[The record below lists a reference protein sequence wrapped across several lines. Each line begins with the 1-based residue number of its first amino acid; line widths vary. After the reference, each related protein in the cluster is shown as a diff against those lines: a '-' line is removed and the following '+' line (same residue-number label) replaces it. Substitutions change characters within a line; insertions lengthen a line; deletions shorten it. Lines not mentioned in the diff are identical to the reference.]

1 MRLVLAIVGN
11 AVALYATTVVPGITF
26 TGTWLQLAVAGAIF
40 GLLNLIVRP
49 LALIL
54 SIPALILTLGLF
66 YFVLNALLLW
76 GFSRL
81 LPGYSVGGFWPA
93 LGGSLVLMVVN
104 WVLSSPFGRTQED
117 RTRLD

>member
-1 MRLVLAIVGN
+1 MRLILSIVGN
-11 AVALYATTVVPGITF
+11 GVALFATTVVPGITF
-26 TGTWLQLAVAGAIF
+26 TGTWLQLLVAGAIF

-81 LPGYSVGGFWPA
+81 LPGYAVSGFWPA
-93 LGGSLVLMVVN
+93 LGGSLVLMIVN
-104 WVLSSPFGRTQED
+104 WVLGGLFGKEKD
-117 RTRLD
+117 ND

>member
-1 MRLVLAIVGN
+1 MRLILAIVGN
-11 AVALYATTVVPGITF
+11 AVALFATTVVPGITF
-26 TGTWLQLAVAGAIF
+26 TGTWLQLALAGAIF

-81 LPGYSVGGFWPA
+81 LPGYAVSGFWPA

-104 WVLSSPFGRTQED
+104 WVLSGLFGKSKD
-117 RTRLD
+117 DD

>member
-1 MRLVLAIVGN
+1 MRLLLSIVFN
-11 AVALYATTVVPGITF
+11 AVALYATTIVPGIAF
-26 TGTWLQLAVAGAIF
+26 VGTWVQLLVAGAIF
-40 GLLNLIVRP
+40 GVLNFIVRP

-76 GFSRL
+76 LFSSL
-81 LPGYSVGGFWPA
+81 LPGYTVGGFWPA

-104 WVLSSPFGRTQED
+104 WVLSGLFGKEKE
-117 RTRLD
+117 